1 MNPRI
6 LLLSLAFAL
15 SLPAAAQEH
24 DPSPHTAADI
34 QQRTAKLIETA
45 KTSTS
50 GYATGVLDEFPD
62 ARSLLVVRIR
72 TGLAE
77 RHLLWAD
84 QMVILSGSA
93 TLITGGVMQAEHPN
107 GTAQGESLGTTIQ
120 GGKETPLHPGDI
132 VHVPAS
138 IPHWIKLAPNTTFSY
153 LIFKEK

>member
-6 LLLSLAFAL
+6 LLSLVLAL
-15 SLPAAAQEH
+15 SLPAAAQEL
-24 DPSPHTAADI
+24 DPTTHSTADI
-34 QQRTAKLIETA
+34 QQRTAKLTETA
-45 KTSTS
+45 KTAPT
-50 GYATGVLDEFPD
+50 GYSLDVLDELPT
-62 ARSLLVVRIR
+62 ARTVLVVRVR

-93 TLITGGVMQAEHPN
+93 TLITGGVMQTEHPN
-107 GTAQGESLGTTIQ
+107 GTAQGESLATAIQ

-138 IPHWIKLAPNTTFSY
+138 VPHWVKLAPGTPLTY

>member
-6 LLLSLAFAL
+6 LLFSLAFAL
-15 SLPAAAQEH
+15 ALPAAAQEL
-24 DPSPHTAADI
+24 DPTTHSAADI
-34 QQRTAKLIETA
+34 QQRAAKLAETA
-45 KTSTS
+45 RTSST
-50 GYATGVLDEFPD
+50 GYSVDVLDDLPT
-62 ARSLLVVRIR
+62 ARTLLVVRVR

-93 TLITGGVMQAEHPN
+93 TLVTGGIMQSEKPN
-107 GTAQGESLGTTIQ
+107 GTAQGESLATAIQ

-132 VHVPAS
+132 VHAPAS
-138 IPHWIKLAPNTTFSY
+138 VPHWIKLAPGTTLTY